1 LTKEDVVAAAK
12 KYYDANH
19 ITLSKK
25 FGTPNK
31 ETLKQPGYK
40 PISPKNLDA
49 KSALAQQLE
58 QIPVKNTAI
67 RTVDFE
73 KDVTTKQLN
82 NHVTL
87 YYKENPIN
95 DIFTFSLRYKDGEL
109 HTPALNVLAEY
120 ISALGTDS
128 LKKQQLEQ
136 AWQRLGTTMEVYSGD
151 KTFCL
156 SLTGLDHQ
164 LAPSLQLLAHFLR
177 AAKGDDE
184 ALKEAKDADKV
195 DRKSFGKQKD
205 DVLSPALNYLI
216 YGDKSKYLN
225 QLSKREIK
233 DLKSDELLSLF
244 HELQQYDCELFY
256 CGRQPVEDVAMMA
269 QQALPLSQCQK
280 PQAETFREIQQPTES
295 IVYFYDVP
303 KSRQNYVVSYDGI
316 GPQPTVE
323 QRTKLNLWE
332 KYFAG
337 GMSSVLFQ
345 NVREFRS
352 LAYSTSGQSVSVSR
366 AKYPQEP
373 LAFFTAT
380 GTQADKTMEA
390 IATIDSLLH
399 QMPMKEENLE
409 AARQSVLNSIQNN
422 YPTFRNVG
430 NYVANLRMNGYT
442 YDIYA
447 DDARLIP
454 TVSMQDVIQ
463 FHQQNIANNQNRI
476 WLIIGDKKLTDLKAL
491 AHYGKVVELKKED
504 IIK

>member
-1 LTKEDVVAAAK
+1 M
-12 KYYDANH
+12 
-19 ITLSKK
+19 
-25 FGTPNK
+25 
-31 ETLKQPGYK
+31 
-40 PISPKNLDA
+40 
-49 KSALAQQLE
+49 
-58 QIPVKNTAI
+58 
-67 RTVDFE
+67 
-73 KDVTTKQLN
+73 
-82 NHVTL
+82 
-87 YYKENPIN
+87 N
-95 DIFTFSLRYKDGEL
+95 DIFTFTLRYKDGEL
-109 HTPALNVLAEY
+109 HTPALNVLSGY

-136 AWQRLGTTMEVYSGD
+136 AWQRMGTTIEVSSGD
-151 KTFCL
+151 KTFSL
-156 SLTGLDHQ
+156 SLTGLDNQ
-164 LAPSLQLLAHFLR
+164 FAPSLQLLAHFLS

-205 DVLSPALNYLI
+205 DVLSPALSYII

-225 QLSKREIK
+225 QLSKKEIK
-233 DLKSDELLSLF
+233 DLKSDALLGLF
-244 HELQQYDCELFY
+244 RELQQYDCELFY
-256 CGRQPVEDVAMMA
+256 CGRQPIENVVMAA

-280 PQAETFREIQQPTES
+280 PQADTYREIQQPTES
-295 IVYFYDVP
+295 VVYFYDVP

-323 QRTKLNLWE
+323 QRAKLNLWE

-491 AHYGKVVELKKED
+491 AHYGKVVELKTED